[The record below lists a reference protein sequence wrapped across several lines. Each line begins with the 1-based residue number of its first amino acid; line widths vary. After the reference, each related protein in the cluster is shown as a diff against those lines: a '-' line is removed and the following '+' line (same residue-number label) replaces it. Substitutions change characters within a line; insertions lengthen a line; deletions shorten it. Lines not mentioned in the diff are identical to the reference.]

1 MLPGYPSKISALA
14 VKWPGLFR
22 RPSEDID
29 LIERNRFI
37 VEVRQIQ
44 DEAFD
49 LLVDEKLAVNKSCR
63 MLITLS
69 NDVLRQLDTTGTD
82 DHLSDA

>member
-1 MLPGYPSKISALA
+1 MEKQRL
-14 VKWPGLFR
+14 
-22 RPSEDID
+22 SEDID
-29 LIERNRFI
+29 LNERNRFI
-37 VEVRQIQ
+37 VEVRQLQ

>member
-1 MLPGYPSKISALA
+1 
-14 VKWPGLFR
+14 
-22 RPSEDID
+22 

>member
-1 MLPGYPSKISALA
+1 LSETDLSSRF
-14 VKWPGLFR
+14 VKF
-22 RPSEDID
+22 
-29 LIERNRFI
+29 
-37 VEVRQIQ
+37 
-44 DEAFD
+44 
-49 LLVDEKLAVNKSCR
+49 DEKLAVNKSCR